1 MLDAE
6 LYGTLPTNPQQ
17 QQRQTR
23 PPVRSTSMNPNE
35 SYMPSSYP
43 YEPASFLSQ
52 FGSEDQLF
60 QRPSLNNL
68 GQNYVSNPTRTRDPS
83 GYVPTSYTPAQQHY
97 QPPSPRQ
104 RYPSDNQEMFFTDHH
119 GPQTPPPPPSL
130 PPPPPHFQYQQQQQ
144 QHHEEDSK
152 RQGNFMDENR
162 LKIICPFFQLFG
174 TIFNEQITRNNV
186 IQQNNRKAMH
196 RGIHLTVNIPL
207 YQHRKHRLNINI
219 GPVSEQK
226 LIISM
231 IISK

>member
-23 PPVRSTSMNPNE
+23 PPIRSTSMNPNE

-68 GQNYVSNPTRTRDPS
+68 GQNYVSNPTRTRDSS
-83 GYVPTSYTPAQQHY
+83 GYVPTSYTSAQQQY

-104 RYPSDNQEMFFTDHH
+104 RYSSENQETFFTDHH
-119 GPQTPPPPPSL
+119 GPETPPPPPPPAL
-130 PPPPPHFQYQQQQQ
+130 PSHYQYQQQQ
-144 QHHEEDSK
+144 HHDEDSK
-152 RQGNFMDENR
+152 RQGNYMHENR
-162 LKIICPFFQLFG
+162 LKIIYILFSCLERSS
-174 TIFNEQITRNNV
+174 TNQSTET
-186 IQQNNRKAMH
+186 
-196 RGIHLTVNIPL
+196 T
-207 YQHRKHRLNINI
+207 
-219 GPVSEQK
+219 
-226 LIISM
+226 
-231 IISK
+231 